1 MELSCTRSYKIYG
14 ELVVKLM
21 IIHDHPNLV
30 YPILWNTTATFFN
43 RKYCHTTRQ
52 KNISHRER
60 RCHVICGPSSCR
72 FPQGV
77 YRLRTSV
84 ENHCRWWTQRGSA
97 PPEVQHRHFHKRT
110 QGITTMTRK
119 WEAMIDLTSFFGNF
133 PCLQSKKMEKQ
144 HIHWNIQQLKQVR
157 ISGPTC
163 TFSWAASKLPS
174 CKSILPRAALPP
186 MSLLKISQS
195 MSVISGIPDVQ
206 DHMFV
211 AIDVNHSTPT
221 YPFSGPSLA
230 MFEWYRDEEWKRNMM
245 QKECYFEA
253 ISRSRGGYRGLG
265 KITI

>member
-1 MELSCTRSYKIYG
+1 MELWV
-14 ELVVKLM
+14 ELQKVLQN
-21 IIHDHPNLV
+21 IWGIGCEAHDHPRSPQLSVSDSSLKHHGYIFQQEKN
-30 YPILWNTTATFFN
+30 
-43 RKYCHTTRQ
+43 CHTTRQ
-52 KNISHRER
+52 KNISHQER
-60 RCHVICGPSSCR
+60 PCHVICGPSSCR

-84 ENHCRWWTQRGSA
+84 ENHCRWWTQRARA

-133 PCLQSKKMEKQ
+133 PCLPSKKMEKQ
-144 HIHWNIQQLKQVR
+144 HIHWNIQQLKQLKQVR

-186 MSLLKISQS
+186 MSLLKIWQS

-206 DHMFV
+206 DHTFL

-221 YPFSGPSLA
+221 YPS
-230 MFEWYRDEEWKRNMM
+230 
-245 QKECYFEA
+245 

-265 KITI
+265 KITSH